1 MVCENC
7 CVVGTYY
14 CHNLNLNLHQFLQE
28 TFELRVILF
37 FRSILSGKHNLNFE
51 LVYYGLEERKSSFG
65 SESVDWCSTNRCV

>member
-28 TFELRVILF
+28 TFELRSFCLF
-37 FRSILSGKHNLNFE
+37 FRSILSGKHNLN
-51 LVYYGLEERKSSFG
+51 LNWCTMDGKNASRRSG
-65 SESVDWCSTNRCV
+65 SNQWSTNRRV